1 MSKLE
6 RMGGADGWRHS
17 PAGATPQRQG
27 TIGVFRRDRWFAPTF
42 AFSKRQYPNGRARRI
57 ILEAADKFRKGGTPG
72 ENVPSACM
80 APGQGAPARSG
91 PQAASKGSQNE
102 NPQRSDWRNDAPPAS
117 RRGDTEKA
125 ASTNREGRLLGSGQ
139 PDLNRRPLRP
149 ERSALPDCAMPR
161 LIRHVA
167 YKANPKTRS
176 NRPARRIRCAG
187 LPRDC
192 SRVLHTF
199 RAAHRACRRAEHR
212 GMDCS
217 LAPFSVTAQTLRTW
231 PRCGHRSVLR

>member
-102 NPQRSDWRNDAPPAS
+102 NPQRSDWGNDAPPAS

-125 ASTNREGRLLGSGQ
+125 ASTNREGRF
-139 PDLNRRPLRP
+139 RRVGAAGFEPATSSSRTKRATGLRHAP
-149 ERSALPDCAMPR
+149 SD
-161 LIRHVA
+161 
-167 YKANPKTRS
+167 KTR
-176 NRPARRIRCAG
+176 R
-187 LPRDC
+187 L
-192 SRVLHTF
+192 
-199 RAAHRACRRAEHR
+199 
-212 GMDCS
+212 
-217 LAPFSVTAQTLRTW
+217 
-231 PRCGHRSVLR
+231 